1 MASMGGTNARGF
13 GQAGNVFSVLNP
25 LAKTAGKAAGTYV
38 KNRSTEFDTAANT
51 AFASA
56 GDYSDEDWN
65 MRYDQVNAMKKDY
78 ILGNRKERADIM
90 REFGKLTN
98 EQKQGDDTRVQ
109 IGEGALGPDG
119 FTDEFKASDMGLD
132 FQGIMAGTIPVSYD
146 PITGAP
152 GYEFTTNNSMDN
164 FEIAKD
170 YFLTTHDFDLDFFS
184 DNEIDLY
191 DKENESGQKY
201 RESII
206 NWYKLN
212 NADEEQANLTAEE
225 NYVMNRNKK
234 GEVVSYSKLPNKK
247 PTTEKNASGTAL
259 DQMFSTEKK
268 WHSIEETRRLLKENT
283 VDVNA
288 KKFIMNSANNMRIKS
303 SKVLPGTNGAF
314 PYEVVKADIVDNLLG
329 MDGVNLSS
337 LARDPMFSGSNRTW
351 KTDMIEAL
359 TKSNYSELGI
369 PLTEEEA
376 KLMDETPRTPITRMD
391 ARIIVQNIMQDEDM
405 YADYLAEYFTK
416 FHEQN
421 WNKGALARQGGDTGN
436 DVNPNSFM

>member
-1 MASMGGTNARGF
+1 MAALGGTNARGF
-13 GQAGNVFSVLNP
+13 GRQTDRIFGS
-25 LAKTAGKAAGTYV
+25 LAKIGGSVSKAAGTYV

-65 MRYDQVNAMKKDY
+65 LRYDQVNAMKKDY

-98 EQKQGDDTRVQ
+98 EQKETDDTRVL
-109 IGEGALGPDG
+109 IGEGGLGPNG
-119 FTDEFKASDMGLD
+119 FTDDFKASDMGLD
-132 FQGIMAGTIPVSYD
+132 FQGIMSGTIPVSYD

-152 GYEFTTNNSMDN
+152 GYKFTTNNSMDN

-201 RESII
+201 KESII

-212 NADEEQANLTAEE
+212 NADEEQTALTATGSEE
-225 NYVMNRNKK
+225 R
-234 GEVVSYSKLPNKK
+234 
-247 PTTEKNASGTAL
+247 TTSGKAL

-314 PYEVVKADIVDNLLG
+314 PYEVVKADIVDSLLG

-405 YADYLAEYFTK
+405 YAEYLAEYFTK